1 MIRRSIPTPTKLRLL
16 NNLAYDCYC
25 GFGISEIDGI
35 GVIAIRD
42 IAKGINPFPVP
53 NKSVGT
59 DIVELTEE
67 EMDELPKEI
76 AKHLRGLFIKC
87 NGKYPIHHFG
97 LNGVGVPFW
106 MNHSDEPNVALDYDF
121 GIVGPARVSN
131 LTLYCPFMTLREIDK
146 GEELTWDY
154 RTCNEADDLEKQ
166 FPFLKKPGVM
176 GKLWNKLKGE

>member
-1 MIRRSIPTPTKLRLL
+1 MIRRSIPTPNKLRLL
-16 NNLAYDCYC
+16 NNLAFDCYC
-25 GFGISEIDGI
+25 SFGISEIDGI

-42 IAKGINPFPVP
+42 IAKDINPFIVP
-53 NKSVGT
+53 NKSIGT

-67 EMDELPKEI
+67 EMDELPKET
-76 AKHLRGLFIKC
+76 AEKLRGLFIKC
-87 NGKYPIHHFG
+87 KGKYPIHHFG
-97 LNGVGVPFW
+97 LNGVGAPFW
-106 MNHSDEPNVALDYDF
+106 MNHSDEPNIGLDYDF
-121 GIVGPARVSN
+121 GIVGPARVAN
-131 LTLYCPFMTLREIDK
+131 LTLYCPFLTLREINK